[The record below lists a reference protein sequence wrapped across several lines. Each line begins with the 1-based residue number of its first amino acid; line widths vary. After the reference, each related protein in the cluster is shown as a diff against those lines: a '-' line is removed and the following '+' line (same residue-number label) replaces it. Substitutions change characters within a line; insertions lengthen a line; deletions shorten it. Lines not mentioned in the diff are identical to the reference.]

1 MSLLGRIFA
10 DDEELGKKDD
20 DRRRGKK
27 TILPTWSARKSTS
40 AATWPRR
47 RTVLYGLIACF
58 TLYVFFKNI
67 PQPDHPPMAR
77 PRFEKPHHHAP
88 PTIHSPK
95 AVPDTSSEAPP
106 RSEKPSA
113 AEKHYYDGPIRFYNL
128 AVSLH
133 AIARLGGHMEINNNV
148 LFAAS
153 SLKSATELIPIACEM
168 ANRDRNDVHLAL
180 MGRDDLDIDE
190 IRVLNGVDK
199 QCNVHWHG
207 MRRENIRPI
216 SDYAH

>member
-47 RTVLYGLIACF
+47 RTILYGLIACF

-67 PQPDHPPMAR
+67 PQPDHPPMVR
-77 PRFEKPHHHAP
+77 PRFERTPHHGP
-88 PTIHSPK
+88 PTTDSPEVV
-95 AVPDTSSEAPP
+95 AEMPSEAPP
-106 RSEKPSA
+106 RPEKPSA

-148 LFAAS
+148 LFAVS

-168 ANRDRNDVHLAL
+168 ANWDRNDVHFAL
-180 MGRDDLDIDE
+180 MGRDDLDMDE
-190 IRVLNGVDK
+190 IRVLNGVDE

-207 MRRENIRPI
+207 MLRENIRPI
-216 SDYAH
+216 SDDAH